1 MEYLDLPMEAQI
13 KLAEYD
19 GMTREEYIK
28 HLDYLANETMEQF
41 DERMKNMPSDP
52 NWTEEKEKAFV
63 EKMSSGY

>member
-1 MEYLDLPMEAQI
+1 MEYLDLPMDAQI

-28 HLDYLANETMEQF
+28 WAEYLANETMEQF
-41 DERMKNMPSDP
+41 EERLKTMPPSKL
-52 NWTEEKEKAFV
+52 TKEEAQAFA

>member
-19 GMTREEYIK
+19 GMTSEEYIK

-41 DERMKNMPSDP
+41 EARLKTMPPSKL
-52 NWTEEKEKAFV
+52 TKEEAQAFA

>member
-41 DERMKNMPSDP
+41 EARLKTMPPSKL
-52 NWTEEKEKAFV
+52 TKEEAQAFA

>member
-28 HLDYLANETMEQF
+28 HLEYLANETMEQF
-41 DERMKNMPSDP
+41 EARLKAMPPSKL
-52 NWTEEKEKAFV
+52 TKEEAQAFA